1 MMTLDMSIYYRLK
14 RLKIKGQKKLYPNLI
29 TGCKDT
35 LFSIASRNRK
45 KCNFA
50 RLFFLTFVVMKYDC
64 KQRILYVLCVVA
76 LLCSGMDSVSAQKDN
91 APKKTPFFKTLP
103 SASFLTINAEYLGGY
118 RPDQTFSAQ
127 VPAFGFK
134 AGTMRNVG
142 WYVGAM
148 TNFNFKGAFVVCDE
162 SELNPLSTS
171 SSYFDV
177 LAGITLR
184 YWAPLSF
191 HLGLGYSYRS
201 FNNETIYGQ
210 WAHTAS
216 HISQGPAAAAGF
228 MFHLGGF
235 VVSGEVL
242 GLYNVQGLQRPFYQV
257 DKNRFSFGVKAGLGI
272 CIPYRYR
279 TEFQERERR
288 GTRAPEPIVTETP
301 VVAPTVSQP
310 QTPAPVAVVAQPV
323 VAARPQPAAPTARE
337 TATLEVV
344 TMPVSQV
351 MPGSVTVCGQV
362 TGSAAEEVVERGVCW
377 SNTPYPSVTGAHTSD
392 GEGDGYFT
400 TVITGLNP
408 GTVCYIRAY
417 AGTKSG
423 IRYGNTV
430 SVTIPVQPINQ
441 PAAPQVQPYQQPAP
455 YPQTTFAPA
464 PVTAPAP
471 SAPVQPAAPQ
481 SVAPQPVAP
490 QPSAPQTVTP
500 QSVAPQPVVSQ
511 PTASQPAAPQAVAPQ
526 PAAPQPTASQ
536 PVVPQPVVP
545 QPVAQQTVE
554 PTAAVVAAVVPA
566 AVVPDCPSTMSD
578 VEGNVYHTIR
588 IGGQCWM
595 RENLR
600 ATRFADGGLIAL
612 SDSALLDSPCLYY
625 PAGDSA
631 NASVYGCL
639 YNWSAASNKSTL
651 LDALNG
657 TLQGACPDGWHL
669 PSDAE
674 WSQLVGYLSQQ
685 PICVCGTGHD
695 NIAKSLASQ
704 TGWNTVQLS
713 GADCAVGKELERNN
727 VSGFTAMP
735 AGVFYQTPANFGN
748 SAGFWTSTP
757 GSKGLTV
764 RLLFSESAQLTAYGD
779 EPGMNGYSVRCL
791 KN

>member
-1 MMTLDMSIYYRLK
+1 M
-14 RLKIKGQKKLYPNLI
+14 
-29 TGCKDT
+29 
-35 LFSIASRNRK
+35 
-45 KCNFA
+45 
-50 RLFFLTFVVMKYDC
+50 MKYDC
-64 KQRILYVLCVVA
+64 KQGILRVLCMA
-76 LLCSGMDSVSAQKDN
+76 SLLCVCLGTLSAQKEN

-162 SELNPLSTS
+162 SEIDRESTS
-171 SSYFDV
+171 STYFDA

-201 FNNETIYGQ
+201 FNNGTIYGQ

-216 HISQGPAAAAGF
+216 NISQGPAAAAGF

-242 GLYNVQGLQRPFYQV
+242 GTYNVQGLRKPAYQL
-257 DKNRFSFGVKAGLGI
+257 DKNRFSFGVKVGLGI

-288 GTRAPEPIVTETP
+288 GTRVPEPIVTETP
-301 VVAPTVSQP
+301 VAAPAVPQP
-310 QTPAPVAVVAQPV
+310 QTPAPVTVAPQPA
-323 VAARPQPAAPTARE
+323 VAANPQPAAPTTRE
-337 TATLEVV
+337 TGTFEVV
-344 TMPVSQV
+344 TMPVTQV

-362 TGSAAEEVVERGVCW
+362 IGSAAEEVVERGVCW
-377 SNTPYPSVTGAHTSD
+377 GTTPYPSVTGAHTSD

-400 TVITGLNP
+400 TVIAGLTP

-430 SVTIPVQPINQ
+430 SVTIPAQPLSQ
-441 PAAPQVQPYQQPAP
+441 PAAPQAQPFQQPAPVQQPSPVQPPVTAPVPPAQPYQQPAP
-455 YPQTTFAPA
+455 APQPNPAPA
-464 PVTAPAP
+464 PVTTPAP
-471 SAPVQPAAPQ
+471 SVQPPAPEQ
-481 SVAPQPVAP
+481 PAVSQPVESSAPVAP
-490 QPSAPQTVTP
+490 
-500 QSVAPQPVVSQ
+500 
-511 PTASQPAAPQAVAPQ
+511 
-526 PAAPQPTASQ
+526 
-536 PVVPQPVVP
+536 
-545 QPVAQQTVE
+545 
-554 PTAAVVAAVVPA
+554 VAAVA
-566 AVVPDCPSTMSD
+566 ASPEIVPDCPSTMSD
-578 VEGNVYHTIR
+578 LEGNVYHTIR

-600 ATRFADGGLIAL
+600 ATLFADGGLIAL

-713 GADCAVGKELERNN
+713 GADCAVGKDLERNN

-757 GSKGLTV
+757 GSKGIIV

>member
-1 MMTLDMSIYYRLK
+1 MALL
-14 RLKIKGQKKLYPNLI
+14 
-29 TGCKDT
+29 
-35 LFSIASRNRK
+35 
-45 KCNFA
+45 
-50 RLFFLTFVVMKYDC
+50 
-64 KQRILYVLCVVA
+64 LCV
-76 LLCSGMDSVSAQKDN
+76 CMGPVSAQKN
-91 APKKTPFFKTLP
+91 SAPQKTPFFKTLP

-118 RPDQTFSAQ
+118 RPDQTFNSH

-142 WYVGAM
+142 WYLSAM
-148 TNFNFKGAFVVCDE
+148 SNFNFKGAFVVCNE
-162 SELNPLSTS
+162 SEVNNASTG

-201 FNNETIYGQ
+201 FNNETVYGQ
-210 WAHTAS
+210 WAHMES
-216 HISQGPAAAAGF
+216 RISQGPAAAAGF

-235 VVSGEVL
+235 VVSGEVFST
-242 GLYNVQGLQRPFYQV
+242 YNMHGIQGTNRQM
-257 DKNRFSFGVKAGLGI
+257 DKDRFSFGAKAGLGI

-279 TEFQERERR
+279 TEFQDRERR
-288 GTRAPEPIVTETP
+288 GVRAPEPILTETP
-301 VVAPTVSQP
+301 VVT
-310 QTPAPVAVVAQPV
+310 PV
-323 VAARPQPAAPTARE
+323 VPQQQPDPVTVVPQPAVAANPQPAAPTARE
-337 TATLEVV
+337 TATPEVV
-344 TMPVSQV
+344 TMPVTQV

-400 TVITGLNP
+400 TVITGLTP

-430 SVTIPVQPINQ
+430 SATIPAQPLSQPAVPQVQPFQQPAPVQQPYPVQPPVTS
-441 PAAPQVQPYQQPAP
+441 PAPPVQPYQQPSPAP
-455 YPQTTFAPA
+455 QPSLAPQPTSAPA
-464 PVTAPAP
+464 PVTTPVPSVQP
-471 SAPVQPAAPQ
+471 SALVPPAAPQSAVPQTVTPQPVAPQPAAPQ
-481 SVAPQPVAP
+481 ASATQPAAPQPAAPQPVAP
-490 QPSAPQTVTP
+490 QPVEASATV
-500 QSVAPQPVVSQ
+500 A
-511 PTASQPAAPQAVAPQ
+511 
-526 PAAPQPTASQ
+526 
-536 PVVPQPVVP
+536 
-545 QPVAQQTVE
+545 
-554 PTAAVVAAVVPA
+554 AAVVPAAVAPA
-566 AVVPDCPSTMSD
+566 AVVPDCPSTVSD
-578 VEGNVYHTIR
+578 IEGNLYHTVR

-600 ATRFADGGLIAL
+600 ATRFADGGMMTL
-612 SDSALLDSPCLYY
+612 SDSALLDSPCFYY

-631 NASVYGCL
+631 NAPVYGCL
-639 YNWSAASNKSTL
+639 YNWSAASNKSTV

-669 PSDAE
+669 PSDTE
-674 WSQLVGYLSQQ
+674 WSQLVGYLALQ
-685 PICVCGTGHD
+685 PVCVCGTGHD

-713 GADCAVGKELERNN
+713 GADCAVGKDLERNN
-727 VSGFTAMP
+727 VSGFAAMP
-735 AGVFYQTPANFGN
+735 AGVFYQNPADFGN

-757 GSKGLTV
+757 GAKGLTV

>member
-1 MMTLDMSIYYRLK
+1 M
-14 RLKIKGQKKLYPNLI
+14 
-29 TGCKDT
+29 
-35 LFSIASRNRK
+35 
-45 KCNFA
+45 
-50 RLFFLTFVVMKYDC
+50 MKYDC
-64 KQRILYVLCVVA
+64 KQGILYVLCVVA
-76 LLCSGMDSVSAQKDN
+76 LLCSGMGPVSAQKDN

-257 DKNRFSFGVKAGLGI
+257 DKSRFSFGVKAGLGI

-288 GTRAPEPIVTETP
+288 GTRAPEPIVTEAP
-301 VVAPTVSQP
+301 VVAPAVPQS
-310 QTPAPVAVVAQPV
+310 QTPAPVTVAPQPV
-323 VAARPQPAAPTARE
+323 VSQPVVVANPQPVAPTTRE
-337 TATLEVV
+337 SETLEVV

-351 MPGSVTVCGQV
+351 MHGSVTVSGQV
-362 TGSAAEEVVERGVCW
+362 TGSATEEVAERGVCW
-377 SNTPYPSVTGAHTSD
+377 GNNPYPSVTGAHTSD

-441 PAAPQVQPYQQPAP
+441 PAAPQAQPYQQPVPFQQQSPVQSPVTAPALPAQPYPQPAPFQQPNPYQQPAP
-455 YPQTTFAPA
+455 YQQPNPAQT
-464 PVTAPAP
+464 PVNTPAP
-471 SAPVQPAAPQ
+471 SV
-481 SVAPQPVAP
+481 
-490 QPSAPQTVTP
+490 
-500 QSVAPQPVVSQ
+500 Q
-511 PTASQPAAPQAVAPQ
+511 PTAPVLPAAPQAVAPQ
-526 PAAPQPTASQ
+526 PAAPQPAASQ
-536 PVVPQPVVP
+536 PVAP
-545 QPVAQQTVE
+545 QPVAPQPAAPQAVAPQPVTAQPAAPQPVSQQTVE
-554 PTAAVVAAVVPA
+554 PTAAVAAAVVPA
-566 AVVPDCPSTMSD
+566 AVVPADVVPDCPSTMSD
-578 VEGNVYHTIR
+578 MEGNVYHTIR

-600 ATRFADGGLIAL
+600 ATRFADGGSIAL

-674 WSQLVGYLSQQ
+674 WSQLVGYLALQ
-685 PICVCGTGHD
+685 PICVCGTGQD

-713 GADCAVGKELERNN
+713 GADCAVGKDLERNN

-757 GSKGLTV
+757 GSKGITV

>member
-1 MMTLDMSIYYRLK
+1 M
-14 RLKIKGQKKLYPNLI
+14 
-29 TGCKDT
+29 
-35 LFSIASRNRK
+35 
-45 KCNFA
+45 
-50 RLFFLTFVVMKYDC
+50 MKYDC
-64 KQRILYVLCVVA
+64 KQGILYVLCVVA
-76 LLCSGMDSVSAQKDN
+76 LLSSGMGPVSAQKDN
-91 APKKTPFFKTLP
+91 ASKKTPFFKTLP

-257 DKNRFSFGVKAGLGI
+257 DKSRFSFGVKAGLGI

-301 VVAPTVSQP
+301 VVAPAVSQP
-310 QTPAPVAVVAQPV
+310 QTPAPVVVAPQPVVAQPV
-323 VAARPQPAAPTARE
+323 VTASPQPAAPTTNG

-362 TGSAAEEVVERGVCW
+362 TGSATEEVIERGVCW
-377 SNTPYPSVTGAHTSD
+377 GNNPYPSVTGAHTSD

-430 SVTIPVQPINQ
+430 SVTIPAQPINQ
-441 PAAPQVQPYQQPAP
+441 PAAPQVQPYQQPVP
-455 YPQTTFAPA
+455 FQQQSPVQS
-464 PVTAPAP
+464 PVTAPALP
-471 SAPVQPAAPQ
+471 AQPYPQPAPFQQPNPYQQLAPYQ
-481 SVAPQPVAP
+481 QPAPFQQPNPAQTPVNTPAPSV
-490 QPSAPQTVTP
+490 
-500 QSVAPQPVVSQ
+500 Q
-511 PTASQPAAPQAVAPQ
+511 PTAPVQPAAPQAVAPQ
-526 PAAPQPTASQ
+526 PAAPQPVA
-536 PVVPQPVVP
+536 PQPNAP
-545 QPVAQQTVE
+545 QPVAPQTTAPQPVAPQPVTPQTAAPQAVAPQPVTAQPAAPQPVSQQTVE
-554 PTAAVVAAVVPA
+554 PTAAVAAAVVPA
-566 AVVPDCPSTMSD
+566 AVVPADVVPDCPSTMSD
-578 VEGNVYHTIR
+578 MEGNVYHTIR

>member
-1 MMTLDMSIYYRLK
+1 M
-14 RLKIKGQKKLYPNLI
+14 
-29 TGCKDT
+29 
-35 LFSIASRNRK
+35 
-45 KCNFA
+45 
-50 RLFFLTFVVMKYDC
+50 MKYDC
-64 KQRILYVLCVVA
+64 KQGILYVLCVVA
-76 LLCSGMDSVSAQKDN
+76 LLCSGMGPVLAQKEN

-162 SELNPLSTS
+162 SEIDRESTS
-171 SSYFDV
+171 STYFDA

-201 FNNETIYGQ
+201 FNNGTIYGQ

-216 HISQGPAAAAGF
+216 NISQGPAAAAGF

-242 GLYNVQGLQRPFYQV
+242 GTYNVQGLRKPAYQL
-257 DKNRFSFGVKAGLGI
+257 DKNRFSFGVKVGLGI

-288 GTRAPEPIVTETP
+288 GTRVPEPIVTETP
-301 VVAPTVSQP
+301 VAAPAVPQP
-310 QTPAPVAVVAQPV
+310 QTPAPVTVAPQPA
-323 VAARPQPAAPTARE
+323 VAANPQPAAPTTRE
-337 TATLEVV
+337 TGTFEVV
-344 TMPVSQV
+344 TMPVTQV

-362 TGSAAEEVVERGVCW
+362 IGSAAEEVVERGVCW
-377 SNTPYPSVTGAHTSD
+377 GTTPYPSVTGAHTSD

-400 TVITGLNP
+400 TVIAGLTP

-430 SVTIPVQPINQ
+430 SVTIPAQPLSQ
-441 PAAPQVQPYQQPAP
+441 PAAPQAQPFQQPAPVQQPSPVQPPVTAPVPPAQPYQQPAP

-500 QSVAPQPVVSQ
+500 QSVAPQSVAPQPVVSQ

-526 PAAPQPTASQ
+526 AVAPQPTASQ

-554 PTAAVVAAVVPA
+554 TSATVADAVVPAAVVPA

-631 NASVYGCL
+631 NAPVYGCL
-639 YNWSAASNKSTL
+639 YNWSAASNKSTV

-657 TLQGACPDGWHL
+657 TLHGACPDGWHL
-669 PSDAE
+669 PSDTE
-674 WSQLVGYLSQQ
+674 WSQLVGYLALQ
-685 PICVCGTGHD
+685 PVCVCGTGHD